1 MGSSRAGRDPLPAD
15 PSRSYLGPQGRIH
28 AAQQA
33 AARARPACPQRS
45 GPPVNRHGRAHGR
58 GALAHRLTRTGRGT
72 EEPLPAS
79 PPSARR
85 SALRMRRSSA
95 RLPPSPPP
103 RSGFPGVRRAL
114 SALTSPQ
121 PGARRHWSW
130 RLRLHPLAA
139 ARRRRGRPGRRGPGE
154 GKGAVCEGTGP
165 VG

>member
-95 RLPPSPPP
+95 RLPRPPP
-103 RSGFPGVRRAL
+103 PPPVGLSRRAPR
-114 SALTSPQ
+114 ALGVDVT
-121 PGARRHWSW
+121 
-130 RLRLHPLAA
+130 A
-139 ARRRRGRPGRRGPGE
+139 ARRPPPLELEAPAPSPRCGPTAAGQARAARPRGGE
-154 GKGAVCEGTGP
+154 GGGM
-165 VG
+165 